1 MLIVDNGW
9 TKYGIGS
16 EISSLI
22 SENIDVKIKVK
33 RIGIQDSPIPSTIS
47 LAKFS
52 YPKIIHRNIKKIK
65 QENYTDKTRSTH
77 SSFLDLLS

>member
-33 RIGIQDSPIPSTIS
+33 RIGIQDLPIPSTIS

-52 YPKIIHRNIKKIK
+52 YPNTINIITEVQKLIKKK
-65 QENYTDKTRSTH
+65 N
-77 SSFLDLLS
+77 